1 MKNNKVSDY
10 KDRIFKHKLTVIY
23 KTLLLVA
30 LCVVVFVIVKVYRDN
45 QVYTSYEL
53 VRSMERVGSSSSIFQ
68 NYQGNLLVYSK
79 DGISAYDAGG
89 NQLWNQTFEMQEPIV
104 RQSGEYVAVCDYQ
117 GSVFYIMDH
126 KGTVTSVETNMQIVE
141 LAVSQGGVIAAALMD
156 DDVVYLSL
164 YAQSGDV
171 ISTIKTSMRQ
181 SGFPVSF
188 AISPDNLKVGVS
200 YLKAESGRVNSSL
213 AFYNFGGVGKNETDN
228 LVSGHDYDG
237 QIFPLLVYPNETKAI
252 AVGDQQIVLL
262 SGKQK
267 PVLDKELPLEDEIL
281 GFYYNENYFAVVKQD
296 HEQAGAYQIAVYDMN
311 AKCRLEQKI
320 DFTYKDIIVQEH
332 RIIIYNE
339 AKLLIVGMNG
349 VVKYDGDLGGNMQ
362 SLIPVG
368 TGNEFLAVFEDGIR
382 LIKLR

>member
-1 MKNNKVSDY
+1 MKNKKVSDY

-30 LCVVVFVIVKVYRDN
+30 LCVVVFVMVKVYRDN

-53 VRSMERVGSSSSIFQ
+53 VRSMERVGSSSSVFQ

-79 DGISAYDAGG
+79 DGISAYDTGG

-117 GSVFYIMDH
+117 GSVFYVMNH

-156 DDVVYLSL
+156 DDVVYLNL
-164 YAQSGDV
+164 YTQSGEV
-171 ISTIKTSMRQ
+171 ISKIKTSMRQ

-228 LVSGHDYDG
+228 LVSGQDYDG
-237 QIFPLLVYPNETKAI
+237 QIFPLLVYPNETKAV
-252 AVGDQQIVLL
+252 AVGDQAVVLL

-267 PVLDKELPLEDEIL
+267 PVLDTELPLEDEIL
-281 GFYYNENYFAVVKQD
+281 GFYYNENYFVVVKQD
-296 HEQAGAYQIAVYDMN
+296 HEQAGAYQAAVYDMN
-311 AKCRLEQKI
+311 AKCRLVQKI
-320 DFTYKDIIVQEH
+320 DFTYKDIIVQDR